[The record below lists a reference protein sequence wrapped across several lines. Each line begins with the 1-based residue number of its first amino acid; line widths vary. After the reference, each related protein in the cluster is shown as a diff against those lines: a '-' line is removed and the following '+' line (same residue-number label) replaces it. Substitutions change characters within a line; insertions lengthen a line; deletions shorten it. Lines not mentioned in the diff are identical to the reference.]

1 MLVGAKL
8 DHTQNSA
15 GGGGESRQA
24 VAQIA
29 GVSHDTISTLSAL
42 APLATLDKIPDV

>member
-15 GGGGESRQA
+15 GGGESRQA